1 MSGARS
7 SRSRSGNKGERS
19 SRRRQERGFR
29 GGGGGAGGGG
39 AREALLG
46 VMDGIVMTVLWRA
59 GSRQDPD
66 TDTSVVNPTRR
77 PRPTNL
83 LNLEGRRRYK
93 IL

>member
-59 GSRQDPD
+59 GSRQD
-66 TDTSVVNPTRR
+66 RR
-77 PRPTNL
+77 TIPIGSPS
-83 LNLEGRRRYK
+83 RREPLSG
-93 IL
+93 IV

>member
-29 GGGGGAGGGG
+29 GGGGAGGGG

-46 VMDGIVMTVLWRA
+46 VMDGIVMTVLWCA
-59 GSRQDPD
+59 GSRQD
-66 TDTSVVNPTRR
+66 RR
-77 PRPTNL
+77 TIPIGSPS
-83 LNLEGRRRYK
+83 RREPLSG
-93 IL
+93 IV